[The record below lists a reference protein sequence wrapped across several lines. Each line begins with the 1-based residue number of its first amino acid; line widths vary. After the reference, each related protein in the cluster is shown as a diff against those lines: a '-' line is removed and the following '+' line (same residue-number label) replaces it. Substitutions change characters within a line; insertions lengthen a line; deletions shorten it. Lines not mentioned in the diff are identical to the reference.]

1 MKKIILLLVM
11 FGLFVEMNAQVP
23 EKMSYQAVIRD
34 NKNELVCNQLIAMQI
49 SVIKD
54 TSDGKIVYSE
64 KQTPTTNTF
73 GMVAVEIGTGIGNGS
88 FSSIDWSSGIYF
100 VKTEIDVTGGSN
112 YSITTLSQMLS
123 VPFAFYAKTSGSS
136 TPGPKGDTGKSA
148 YDIWLEAG
156 NSGTEADFLAS
167 LKGETGSQGPAGKGT
182 RTFAVCGSAFS
193 YYTTVNGVIRASC
206 AGASCSCTGGTL
218 VSSTK
223 GQCQI
228 SSDTGSCSA
237 TRASYTNQGINPS
250 SGYCDGVCCLCRYN
264 D

>member
-1 MKKIILLLVM
+1 MKKIILLLAT

-54 TSDGKIVYSE
+54 ASDGEIVYSE
-64 KQTPTTNTF
+64 KQTPTTNTY
-73 GMVAVEIGTGIGNGS
+73 GMVAVEIGTGISNDS
-88 FSSIDWSSGIYF
+88 FSLIDWSSGIF
-100 VKTEIDVTGGSN
+100 FIKTEIDVTGGSN
-112 YSITTLSQMLS
+112 YSITILSQMLS

-148 YDIWLEAG
+148 YDIWLDAG
-156 NSGTEADFLAS
+156 NSGTEADFLTS
-167 LKGETGSQGPAGKGT
+167 LKGEQGPAGKGT
-182 RTFAVCGSAFS
+182 RTFAVCGSATF
-193 YYTTVNGVIRASC
+193 YNATVNGMTRATC

-228 SSDTGSCSA
+228 SSDTGGCSA
-237 TRASYTNQGINPS
+237 TRATYTNTGVNPS
-250 SGYCDGVCCLCRYN
+250 SGYCDGICCLCRY